1 MKEKE
6 RIQLA
11 LDLVY
16 QQVED
21 FGMIPNLKV
30 SYILST
36 LGEKTDALDV
46 LSAFKNYDILFV
58 NPAIEKGNEL
68 KRYSYSFVDV
78 SDVRH
83 GDKTIVSRISPNW
96 KKYTNYN
103 DMLKDFSQL
112 VTNIYYD
119 FDGKI
124 SIKLGSDELE
134 LSPNYDLS
142 SGSYY
147 ARNEIAKIV
156 ETTLQNQVMEY
167 ANNQENQ
174 SKLM

>member
-6 RIQLA
+6 SIQLV

-30 SYILST
+30 SYILSA

-46 LSAFKNYDILFV
+46 LSTFKSYDTLFV

-78 SDVRH
+78 SDIRH

-134 LSPNYDLS
+134 LSPTTDLS

-147 ARNEIAKIV
+147 ARTQLAKAV
-156 ETTLQNQVMEY
+156 ETTLQDQVMEY
-167 ANNQENQ
+167 ANSQENQ